1 MVKGGDDELYVQSD
15 LPETPE
21 ITSEELALIETYMR
35 DLVSKICKAEAANDN
50 DEGKS

>member
-1 MVKGGDDELYVQSD
+1 MIKDRDTELYVQSD

-35 DLVSKICKAEAANDN
+35 ALVSKICNAEAANDN
-50 DEGKS
+50 DEGMS